1 MPKAVVC
8 RELGPPESLRL
19 ETFDAAPLAP
29 GQVRV
34 AIRAAGINFPDILMA
49 AGEYQ
54 LKPPLPFT
62 PGVEAAGDVVEVN
75 AAEGVA
81 VGDRVIVKM
90 RHGAYSDEAVAT
102 PSQLVK
108 LPSTF
113 DYAEGATFLA
123 GHGTAYHA
131 LIDRGR
137 LQPGEVLLVHG
148 AGGGVGLAAVEIG
161 KMLGATVI
169 ATASSDE
176 KLAIA
181 KARGADHLIRYDRE
195 PFRDAVKRITD
206 GQGADVVFDP
216 VGGEVFENSMRCIN
230 WGARLLVIGFTGGIG
245 LAKTNLLMIKGASVL
260 GVRAGEA
267 VRRNPALGEVRIKA
281 LTEWAEA
288 GKDPPQRL
296 APVAAGRLR
305 QGDAAVDRP
314 QGDRA
319 RGADDGIVSR
329 HAPRRRG
336 IQYAAAFPF
345 EHKRLWNTG
354 SPAFAGDDVGGVKSP
369 IPQKRNRLFDRYS
382 IPHQPRMRRRDHD
395 VIRHA
400 FEFGVRNRHPSIMRL
415 RQHCPGHWIDRPI
428 SGDDANGIID
438 RWQHCIVHRA
448 PLGAELL
455 SGRSEKGAVGAK
467 ILQAIGD
474 FAAAV
479 RRAEHDDAAQAFWL
493 ISGNVDPRQ

>member
-19 ETFDAAPLAP
+19 ETFAAAPLAP

-34 AIRAAGINFPDILMA
+34 AIHAAGINFPDILMA

-75 AAEGVA
+75 DARGVA
-81 VGDRVIVKM
+81 VGDKVIVKM
-90 RHGAYSDEAVAT
+90 RHGAYCDEAVVT
-102 PSQLVK
+102 PSQLMP

-131 LIDRGR
+131 LIDRG
-137 LQPGEVLLVHG
+137 QVKPGEVLLVHG

-169 ATASSDE
+169 AAASSEE

-181 KARGADHLIRYDRE
+181 KARGADHLVLYARE

-206 GQGADVVFDP
+206 GRGADVVFDP
-216 VGGEVFENSMRCIN
+216 VGGEIFENSMRCIA

-245 LAKTNLLMIKGASVL
+245 LASTNLLLIKGASVL

-267 VRRNPALGEVRIKA
+267 VRKNPALGRGQDQGA
-281 LTEWAEA
+281 D
-288 GKDPPQRL
+288 GMGGSRKDPAEHL
-296 APVAAGRLR
+296 APPAAGRLR
-305 QGDAAVDRP
+305 ARDAAVDRS

-319 RGADDGIVSR
+319 GGADDAVSRR
-329 HAPRRRG
+329 HAPRSGASSTPRPW
-336 IQYAAAFPF
+336 F
-345 EHKRLWNTG
+345 KR
-354 SPAFAGDDVGGVKSP
+354 
-369 IPQKRNRLFDRYS
+369 
-382 IPHQPRMRRRDHD
+382 
-395 VIRHA
+395 
-400 FEFGVRNRHPSIMRL
+400 
-415 RQHCPGHWIDRPI
+415 
-428 SGDDANGIID
+428 
-438 RWQHCIVHRA
+438 
-448 PLGAELL
+448 
-455 SGRSEKGAVGAK
+455 
-467 ILQAIGD
+467 
-474 FAAAV
+474 
-479 RRAEHDDAAQAFWL
+479 
-493 ISGNVDPRQ
+493 

>member
-1 MPKAVVC
+1 
-8 RELGPPESLRL
+8 
-19 ETFDAAPLAP
+19 
-29 GQVRV
+29 
-34 AIRAAGINFPDILMA
+34 
-49 AGEYQ
+49 
-54 LKPPLPFT
+54 
-62 PGVEAAGDVVEVN
+62 VVEVN
-75 AAEGVA
+75 GAEGVA

-102 PSQLVK
+102 PSQLVL

-267 VRRNPALGEVRIKA
+267 VRKNPALGEVRIKA

-288 GKDPPQRL
+288 GKIRPNVSHRL
-296 APVAAGRLR
+296 PLE
-305 QGDAAVDRP
+305 D
-314 QGDRA
+314 
-319 RGADDGIVSR
+319 
-329 HAPRRRG
+329 
-336 IQYAAAFPF
+336 YAKA
-345 EHKRLWNTG
+345 
-354 SPAFAGDDVGGVKSP
+354 
-369 IPQKRNRLFDRYS
+369 
-382 IPHQPRMRRRDHD
+382 
-395 VIRHA
+395 
-400 FEFGVRNRHPSIMRL
+400 MRL
-415 RQHCPGHWIDRPI
+415 LIDR
-428 SGDDANGIID
+428 
-438 RWQHCIVHRA
+438 
-448 PLGAELL
+448 
-455 SGRSEKGAVGAK
+455 K
-467 ILQAIGD
+467 AIGRV
-474 FAAAV
+474 A
-479 RRAEHDDAAQAFWL
+479 L
-493 ISGNVDPRQ
+493 TMG